1 MPVLVRPMTIRTLP
15 LVIRC
20 APLLACAAL
29 SGFGATSGTAET
41 PPFLDKALPVEAR
54 IGDLISRLTLEE
66 KIGLVHANGIFR
78 SGGVERLAIPYLW
91 TDDGPQGVREEVGV
105 TSWSPAGR
113 TDDFATAL
121 PPGMTVAAT
130 WNTELA
136 QACGKVIG
144 EEACARGKNVLL
156 GPGINIIRTPLCGR
170 NYDYYGE
177 DPWLSSRI
185 AVGYVQGL
193 QAEQTISCVKH
204 FALNNQEENRGT
216 INVDVDERTLRE
228 IYLPAFEASV
238 REGGALAIMAA
249 YNRVRGDYCAQND
262 YLLNGI
268 LKREWGFQGAV
279 ISDWGATHDTRTAV
293 LNGLDLEMGSR
304 GAFADYHFAR
314 EFMEGIQNGT
324 YPLSALDDK
333 VRRNLRMLFAS
344 GAIDGRKPGSLNSP
358 AHLAT
363 ARRIAEEGM
372 VLLKNDGA
380 LLPIDAAKVR
390 SVAVIGENAVRKFA
404 AGGNS
409 AGVKAFRETTALEGI
424 VERAGATMN
433 IVYSEGYRQPVP
445 HRTSKEDLAG
455 VKTSEL
461 SAASPKESRE
471 LADRAVLAA
480 KSCDVAVV
488 VAGLSHQAHADDE
501 GTDRYDLS
509 LPAHQAELIAR
520 VIEANPRTIVVLIDG
535 SPVDMSSWLPKT
547 PSVLQAWYGGSE
559 AGHALAAVLFGDVN
573 PSGKL
578 PFTFPKA
585 LADTPAM
592 QGGPRAYPGVDGIV
606 HYDEGILVGYR
617 WYDAKKIEPLFP
629 FGFGLSYTTFSYSNL
644 RVSAT
649 GAASALVEC
658 DITNSGSRPGAE
670 VAQLYVRAA
679 QSAVP
684 RPERELKG
692 FAKVSLAPGETKT
705 VRFGLNARSFAYYA
719 ADKHSWVVE
728 AGEFGVI
735 VGSSSRDIRLQASFS
750 IAAPGTAD
758 NILAGAG
765 IEGGPGT

>member
-1 MPVLVRPMTIRTLP
+1 MTIRTLP
-15 LVIRC
+15 LVLR
-20 APLLACAAL
+20 LLPVFAGAVLGDPGAL
-29 SGFGATSGTAET
+29 AQASDPPRYRDAT
-41 PPFLDKALPVEAR
+41 LPVETR
-54 IGDLISRLTLEE
+54 IDDLLARLTLDE
-66 KIGLVHANGIFR
+66 KIGLVHANGLFR
-78 SGGVERLAIPYLW
+78 SGGVERLGIPPLW
-91 TDDGPQGVREEVGV
+91 TDDGPQGIREEVGV
-105 TSWSPAGR
+105 TSWAPVGQ

-121 PPGMTVAAT
+121 PPGLTLAAT
-130 WNTELA
+130 WNPELA

-144 EEACARGKNVLL
+144 EEACARKKNVLL
-156 GPGINIIRTPLCGR
+156 GPGMNIIRTPLCGR

-185 AVGYVQGL
+185 AVGYVRGL

-204 FALNNQEENRGT
+204 FALNNQEKDRGT
-216 INVDVDERTLRE
+216 VDVEVDERTLRE

-238 REGGALAIMAA
+238 REAGALAIMAA
-249 YNRVRGDYCAQND
+249 YNKFRGAYCAQND
-262 YLLNGI
+262 GLLNGI

-314 EFMEGIQNGT
+314 EFREGIQSGT

-333 VRRNLRMLFAS
+333 VRRNLRMLFAT
-344 GAIDGRKPGSLNSP
+344 GAIDGRGAGSINTP
-358 AHLAT
+358 AHLDV
-363 ARRIAEEGM
+363 ARRIAEESM
-372 VLLKNDGA
+372 VLLKNEGG
-380 LLPIDAAKVR
+380 LLPIDPAKVH
-390 SVAVIGENAVRKFA
+390 SIAVIGENAVRKFA

-424 VERAGATMN
+424 VERAGATTN

-445 HRTSKEDLAG
+445 HRVSKEDLAG

-461 SAASPKESRE
+461 SAASPEESRE
-471 LADRAVLAA
+471 LADRAVEAA
-480 KSCDVAVV
+480 KSSDIAIV
-488 VAGLSHQAHADDE
+488 VAGLSHQAHGDDE

-520 VIEANPRTIVVLIDG
+520 VIEANPRTVVVLIDG
-535 SPVDMSSWLPKT
+535 SPVDMQAWLRQA

-559 AGHALAAVLFGDVN
+559 AGHALAAVLFGDVS

-578 PFTFPKA
+578 PCTFPKA
-585 LADTPAM
+585 LADTPTQ
-592 QGGPRAYPGVDGIV
+592 QGGPRAYPGVDGVV
-606 HYDEGILVGYR
+606 HYDEGVLVGYR

-649 GAASALVEC
+649 GPASALVEC
-658 DITNSGSRPGAE
+658 DITNSGTRLGSE
-670 VAQLYVRAA
+670 VAQLYVRAGH
-679 QSAVP
+679 SGLP
-684 RPERELKG
+684 RPEKELKG

-705 VRFGLNARSFAYYA
+705 VRIGLNARSFAYYSPE
-719 ADKHSWVVE
+719 KHSWVVD
-728 AGEFGVI
+728 AGDFGI
-735 VGSSSRDIRLQASFS
+735 LIGSSSRDIRLQAPYP
-750 IAAPGTAD
+750 IASATTAD
-758 NILAGAG
+758 NLTAGTG
-765 IEGGPGT
+765 IAP